1 MCIVNSWHGNSMGI
15 SFCMKFV
22 AIIFVKNEGMI
33 VILKNVEPKQR
44 EVHASCITIR
54 KLISTNLIWCQKSNG
69 S

>member
-1 MCIVNSWHGNSMGI
+1 MGI

-22 AIIFVKNEGMI
+22 ALIFLKNEGMI
-33 VILKNVEPKQR
+33 VIFKNVELKQR
-44 EVHASCITIR
+44 EVHASCIRIQ